1 MTTPPA
7 VMTAAELEDF
17 LAAAFPLAPRTY
29 RIVEVTPSGVLM
41 RLPVTDEHERPGG
54 TMSGP
59 SMMTLADA
67 SAWMATVS
75 RIGPVAL
82 SVTSSLTINF
92 LRKPQMADLWAR
104 ADLLKLGRR
113 QSVTDVRLYSDDAGA
128 PGGDVV
134 AQATVT
140 YAIPRS

>member
-1 MTTPPA
+1 MSVPPA

-17 LAAAFPLAPRTY
+17 LAAAFPLAPRVY
-29 RIVEVTPSGVLM
+29 RIAEVTDAGVVM
-41 RLPVTDEHERPGG
+41 RLPVSVEHERPGG

-92 LRKPQMADLWAR
+92 LRKPAMADLWAR

-113 QSVTDVRLYSDDAGA
+113 QSVTDVRLYSDLDGQ
-128 PGGDVV
+128 PGHDLV
-134 AQATVT
+134 AQASVT
-140 YAIPRS
+140 YAIP